1 MVISPAECGDISIN
15 SLIAHFAGLQAKYL
29 PAHLISINSRLT
41 SGFFH
46 TSVASPRRLSY
57 DNRRPSTAH

>member
-1 MVISPAECGDISIN
+1 MGWKAQVQTKI
-15 SLIAHFAGLQAKYL
+15 
-29 PAHLISINSRLT
+29 SRLT

-46 TSVASPRRLSY
+46 TSPFSMSAVSY